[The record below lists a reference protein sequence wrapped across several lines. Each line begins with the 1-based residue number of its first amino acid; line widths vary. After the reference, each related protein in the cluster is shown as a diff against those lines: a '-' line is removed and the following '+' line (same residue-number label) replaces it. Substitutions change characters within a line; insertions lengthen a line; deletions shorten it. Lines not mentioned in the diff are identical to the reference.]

1 MKNKHEGKSESNM
14 SGYLTRAKAAAAEA
28 AANRHPQAV
37 EAFKEGLGS
46 VLRQW
51 TALELAVF
59 HQWGGPDSKQRAE
72 SLQQELIDLFLGPD
86 EVYKDDITLILED
99 YLENEF
105 NTICE
110 DGSPEELGE
119 MFCVMWRKCCSGDF
133 TMVTDVLAREY
144 VRHEMVTKSQGL
156 AGGDADSDD
165 DGEDNGAALMADAL
179 ETIQDEENT
188 MHEEEE
194 APPLVDPDGWEVVSR
209 NKSNKKKKGYKI

>member
-1 MKNKHEGKSESNM
+1 M
-14 SGYLTRAKAAAAEA
+14 SGVQTRSKAAAAAA
-28 AANRHPQAV
+28 AANRHPQSV

-72 SLQQELIDLFLGPD
+72 ALQLELLDLFLGPD

-99 YLENEF
+99 YLEQEF

-119 MFCVMWRKCCSGDF
+119 MFCVMWRKCCNGDF

-144 VRHEMVTKSQGL
+144 VRHEMVSKSQGL

-165 DGEDNGAALMADAL
+165 EGGLDDNGEALVAEAM
-179 ETIQDEENT
+179 ETIQEDDSA
-188 MHEEEE
+188 MQEEEQE
-194 APPLVDPDGWEVVSR
+194 APPLVDPDGWETVTR
-209 NKSNKKKKGYKI
+209 KSNKKKKGYKI

>member
-1 MKNKHEGKSESNM
+1 M
-14 SGYLTRAKAAAAEA
+14 SGVLTRSKAAAAAA

-72 SLQQELIDLFLGPD
+72 GLQQELLDLFLGSD
-86 EVYKDDITLILED
+86 DVYKDDISLILED
-99 YLENEF
+99 YLEQEF

-119 MFCVMWRKCCSGDF
+119 MFCLMWGKCCAGDF

-144 VRHEMVTKSQGL
+144 VRHEMVSKSQGL
-156 AGGDADSDD
+156 SGGDADSDD
-165 DGEDNGAALMADAL
+165 EEVGDNGEAMIADAM
-179 ETIQDEENT
+179 ETIQEEET
-188 MHEEEE
+188 AMQEEE

-209 NKSNKKKKGYKI
+209 KNNKKKKGYKI